1 MQQGKQGDNVGS
13 CCFACLAERV
23 PLSRFWRDI
32 FGTDQVGA
40 WTSTHFSFQRSS
52 IYTTTSRIANLC
64 SHIAIKFKLRDNHD
78 VG

>member
-1 MQQGKQGDNVGS
+1 MQEGKQVDNVGS

-32 FGTDQVGA
+32 FGTNQMGTDV
-40 WTSTHFSFQRSS
+40 HELFSSEKLNLHDHKPD
-52 IYTTTSRIANLC
+52 YLLC
-64 SHIAIKFKLRDNHD
+64 SHIAIKSTPRDDHD

>member
-23 PLSRFWRDI
+23 PLLRFWRDI
-32 FGTDQVGA
+32 FGPLTGTDF
-40 WTSTHFSFQRSS
+40 HELFSSEKLNLHDHKPE
-52 IYTTTSRIANLC
+52 YLLC
-64 SHIAIKFKLRDNHD
+64 SHIAIKPKLRDNHD